1 MTTCGFCYKDYSGK
15 LEDHL
20 KREHFRDIGNAAAY
34 VAHLEERINAL
45 EDRDR

>member
-1 MTTCGFCYKDYSGK
+1 MDFAIRIIVANLMT
-15 LEDHL
+15 HL
-20 KREHFRDIGNAAAY
+20 KREHFQDIGNAASY